1 MIEVE
6 VNVGWG
12 DSYLDIHTYFNDEGT
27 QWHLLSYLA
36 LDDLFGEHGIT
47 DADPEV
53 CDDIPYGSFE
63 PAEEIPPHLV
73 DFINELNQKAHD
85 RIALEK
91 LKGRP
96 Q

>member
-1 MIEVE
+1 MIEIE

-12 DSYLDIHTYFNDEGT
+12 DAYLDIHTYFTDGRT
-27 QWHLLSYLA
+27 QWHLLSYI
-36 LDDLFGEHGIT
+36 DVDFSGPIT
-47 DADPEV
+47 DGDPEA

-63 PAEEIPPHLV
+63 PVEEIPSHLV

-91 LKGRP
+91 MKGRP

>member
-12 DSYLDIHTYFNDEGT
+12 DSYLDIHTYFNDGGT
-27 QWHLLSYLA
+27 QWHLLSYVDVEFR
-36 LDDLFGEHGIT
+36 DDVIH
-47 DADPEV
+47 ADPEV